1 MTTIYN
7 VRSAILIFLSIFQS
21 FNGIKTVNIKNAIRI
36 PTPVLIKFL
45 STLKSIWCIKILLSL
60 PLTIFPVLSPSI
72 IIIPS
77 NPTPNKKY
85 KSGLPKQAPIAIS
98 KTPILTNVIFD
109 TKSPIELPH
118 VKMVKPSIVS
128 DILNTFIQCVNVTT
142 IMWTAFERQ
151 ANDNKNATV
160 KIISELN
167 LFGMV
172 LVLKYNKMAITSDK
186 MSNQNEKLFVMSWL
200 RIIGEAIN

>member
-1 MTTIYN
+1 
-7 VRSAILIFLSIFQS
+7 
-21 FNGIKTVNIKNAIRI
+21 
-36 PTPVLIKFL
+36 
-45 STLKSIWCIKILLSL
+45 
-60 PLTIFPVLSPSI
+60 
-72 IIIPS
+72 
-77 NPTPNKKY
+77 
-85 KSGLPKQAPIAIS
+85 
-98 KTPILTNVIFD
+98 
-109 TKSPIELPH
+109 
-118 VKMVKPSIVS
+118 MVKPSIVS

-151 ANDNKNATV
+151 TNDNKNATV